1 MARKKIDHSGEIH
14 NGWEI
19 IKHEENDHRRVNVR
33 CIHCG
38 ASRTSWL
45 NRAQKYV
52 PCECTRKKKKPPKVK
67 IPRAKPA
74 DKYFYIATKSD
85 KFEYPIAIA
94 DTIEEL
100 AEITGASAARIKF
113 VVTPSGARRYAQSP
127 PKGGRTLRY
136 FRVLEEDED
145 EDDETAVREE
155 LPGQVAGMCRVL
167 PEVGGIRQSPGC

>member
-1 MARKKIDHSGEIH
+1 MGRKKIDRSGEIH

-19 IKHEENDHRRVNVR
+19 LRHEENDHRYMVSR
-33 CIHCG
+33 CVHCG
-38 ASRTSWL
+38 MLRVSMYKHIK
-45 NRAQKYV
+45 KYS
-52 PCECTRKKKKPPKVK
+52 PCECTRKKPPKVK
-67 IPRAKPA
+67 IPRVKPA

-85 KFEYPIAIA
+85 KYEYPIAIA

-113 VVTPSGARRYAQSP
+113 AVTPSGARRYAQTA

-145 EDDETAVREE
+145 EDDETAMREE

>member
-1 MARKKIDHSGEIH
+1 MARKLIDHSGEIH

-19 IKHEENDHRRVNVR
+19 IKHEESDHRRVSVR

-52 PCECTRKKKKPPKVK
+52 PCECMRKKKKKKKPKVK

-85 KFEYPIAIA
+85 KYEYPIAIA

-113 VVTPSGARRYAQSP
+113 AVTPSGARRYAQTA
-127 PKGGRTLRY
+127 PKGGSTLRY

-145 EDDETAVREE
+145 EADETAVREE

-167 PEVGGIRQSPGC
+167 P

>member
-1 MARKKIDHSGEIH
+1 MGRKKIDRSGEIH

-19 IKHEENDHRRVNVR
+19 LRHEENDHRYMVSR
-33 CIHCG
+33 CVHCG
-38 ASRTSWL
+38 MLRVSMYKHIK
-45 NRAQKYV
+45 KYS
-52 PCECTRKKKKPPKVK
+52 PCECTRKKPRKVK
-67 IPRAKPA
+67 IPKAKPPQ
-74 DKYFYIATKSD
+74 KYLYIATKSD
-85 KFEYPIAIA
+85 KYEYPIAIA

-113 VVTPSGARRYAQSP
+113 AVTPSGARRYAQTP

-145 EDDETAVREE
+145 EDDETAMREE

-167 PEVGGIRQSPGC
+167 PEMGGIRQSPGR